1 MQEAAK
7 KDAGTSSPLDGPSR
21 TEEGPTT
28 AVDGTGS
35 AAPPLNSLQQ
45 QWAPEPEED
54 EEEEEENTGQW
65 SPVPLD
71 SQHIGNQDV
80 VHEDEDQ
87 RLINLLRKQVEP
99 CHPSSYCR
107 HCIVNKATKAACWKA
122 C

>member
-54 EEEEEENTGQW
+54 EEEKRKKRTLGSGHQYRW
-65 SPVPLD
+65 IRSTLG
-71 SQHIGNQDV
+71 I
-80 VHEDEDQ
+80 
-87 RLINLLRKQVEP
+87 RMWCMRMKINA
-99 CHPSSYCR
+99 S
-107 HCIVNKATKAACWKA
+107 
-122 C
+122 